1 MYKHYTRGLRLQ
13 EVTRIVEMKC
23 INEKI
28 YITCRRTDS
37 MPYTEIKQRNGN
49 KYYYR
54 AISVRDSGRIGKK
67 RDYLGKDLSKE
78 QLSEKEAVADK
89 SLLKI
94 KRDKTIT
101 KVKSKVLPILKK
113 YKIKK
118 AGIFGSYAR
127 GEQRKDS
134 DVDIVVVP
142 AKGMGFRFA
151 GMEIDLEK
159 SLKKKVDLITYKSI
173 NKYLRRRILSEEVRI
188 L

>member
-1 MYKHYTRGLRLQ
+1 MG
-13 EVTRIVEMKC
+13 IVEEEN

-28 YITCRRTDS
+28 YITCRRTDL

-54 AISVRDSGRIGKK
+54 AISVRASGRIGKK
-67 RDYLGKDLSKE
+67 RDYLGKNLSNE
-78 QLSEKEAVADK
+78 ELLEKELIADK
-89 SLLKI
+89 GLLKV

-101 KVKSKVLPILKK
+101 KVKSRVLPVLRK

-134 DVDIVVVP
+134 DVDILVVP

-151 GMEIDLEK
+151 GMELDLEK